1 MTELDRQ
8 QRIDRLVEWV
18 RANHL
23 SRREFIRRA
32 VAMGLSGSVIASVL
46 AACGDDD
53 DDDDESTDG
62 DGGSTEPTA
71 TEAADEGD
79 EEEEPTEADE
89 GGDEEPTEADE
100 GGEDEG
106 DATEADSGSG
116 GEEGEPRQGGEI
128 IIGTLGEAQSINP
141 FLTNET
147 EGQWRCNM
155 LFDQFVIID
164 PKTYEVRPKL
174 AKEWTASDDA
184 TEFTFTLQDE
194 ILFSDGTPLT
204 TEDISFFIHGVLE
217 PGSTSPFVARFIDI
231 DGAEAYNNGEA
242 DTISGV
248 EIVDERTITIRLSEP
263 NAAFLVNLEHIR
275 PVPAAQLEGKSL
287 TDDPW
292 FQAPVGAGPF
302 RFVEWQTGADF
313 VAERNENYWQ
323 PGKPYLDRFIHRTIA
338 DSQTLVLALE
348 TGEIDASN
356 YPAPTVA
363 ETLQA
368 VESLEV
374 MVPPFTQPDGWSF
387 NLQHEQL
394 AIMEIRKAI
403 CHALNMEQFAADF
416 LLGLGDVGV
425 GPLAPDNWAFNTDL
439 EPIPYD
445 LDRARELM
453 EAAGYPDGG
462 FSIEF
467 TTNQGNILRE
477 DFLTFTQAALSEL
490 GIDVVANLA
499 EWTQVVNAATNG
511 SFEAICP
518 TWSGAI
524 VEPDELYLTLHSESA
539 RNVYHYS
546 NAEVDQ
552 LLEDARA
559 SVDQE
564 ARKEMYW
571 RVQEILMEEVPIFWA
586 WYRPF
591 IHVVNK
597 RFAGYVDSNLTGG
610 LFVGLENWYVAEE

>member
-394 AIMEIRKAI
+394 AIMEIRQAI

>member
-53 DDDDESTDG
+53 DDDDEST

-394 AIMEIRKAI
+394 AIMEIRQAI

>member
-53 DDDDESTDG
+53 DDDDEST

-323 PGKPYLDRFIHRTIA
+323 SGKPYLDRFIHRTIA

>member
-8 QRIDRLVEWV
+8 ERINRLVEWV
-18 RANHL
+18 RANQL

-53 DDDDESTDG
+53 DDDDD
-62 DGGSTEPTA
+62 DGGAAEPTA
-71 TEAADEGD
+71 TEAPADGGD
-79 EEEEPTEADE
+79 DEEPTEE
-89 GGDEEPTEADE
+89 ETGGDEEPTEAD
-100 GGEDEG
+100 EDEG

-116 GEEGEPRQGGEI
+116 GDEGEPKQGGEI

-155 LFDQFVIID
+155 LFDQFIVID
-164 PKTYEVRPKL
+164 PRTYEVRPKL

-204 TEDISFFIHGVLE
+204 TEDISFFIHGVLQ

-231 DGAEAYNNGEA
+231 EGAQAYNDGEA
-242 DTISGV
+242 DSISGI

-263 NAAFLVNLEHIR
+263 NAAFLVNLEHVR

-363 ETLQA
+363 ETLRA

-394 AIMEIRKAI
+394 AIMEIRQAI

-425 GPLAPDNWAFNTDL
+425 GPLAPDNWAFNTEL

-477 DFLTFTQAALSEL
+477 DFLTFTQASLSEL
-490 GIDVVANLA
+490 GIEVVPNLA

-511 SFEAICP
+511 TFEAICP

-546 NAEVDQ
+546 NPEVDK

-597 RFAGYVDSNLTGG
+597 RFGGYVDSNLTGG
-610 LFVGLENWYVAEE
+610 LFVGLENWYVKEE

>member
-53 DDDDESTDG
+53 DDDDEST

-248 EIVDERTITIRLSEP
+248 
-263 NAAFLVNLEHIR
+263 
-275 PVPAAQLEGKSL
+275 
-287 TDDPW
+287 
-292 FQAPVGAGPF
+292 
-302 RFVEWQTGADF
+302 
-313 VAERNENYWQ
+313 
-323 PGKPYLDRFIHRTIA
+323 
-338 DSQTLVLALE
+338 
-348 TGEIDASN
+348 
-356 YPAPTVA
+356 
-363 ETLQA
+363 
-368 VESLEV
+368 
-374 MVPPFTQPDGWSF
+374 
-387 NLQHEQL
+387 
-394 AIMEIRKAI
+394 
-403 CHALNMEQFAADF
+403 
-416 LLGLGDVGV
+416 
-425 GPLAPDNWAFNTDL
+425 
-439 EPIPYD
+439 
-445 LDRARELM
+445 
-453 EAAGYPDGG
+453 
-462 FSIEF
+462 
-467 TTNQGNILRE
+467 
-477 DFLTFTQAALSEL
+477 
-490 GIDVVANLA
+490 
-499 EWTQVVNAATNG
+499 
-511 SFEAICP
+511 
-518 TWSGAI
+518 
-524 VEPDELYLTLHSESA
+524 
-539 RNVYHYS
+539 
-546 NAEVDQ
+546 
-552 LLEDARA
+552 
-559 SVDQE
+559 
-564 ARKEMYW
+564 
-571 RVQEILMEEVPIFWA
+571 
-586 WYRPF
+586 
-591 IHVVNK
+591 
-597 RFAGYVDSNLTGG
+597 
-610 LFVGLENWYVAEE
+610 